1 MTDGVRPG
9 HSAIY
14 RWIDKYSKKAVKE
27 LDSVPINVGSNWAA
41 DETVLRLKEG
51 ERGSKGWLWDIL
63 DTRTRFL
70 LATHLSQSR
79 GTKDAQTLMERASK
93 RAGGIAPQ
101 SVTTDKLA
109 AYLDGLELAFGA
121 DTKHIRAR
129 TLTSESAKQ
138 LIERLH
144 GTLKDRTKIMR
155 SFLRKGTAKTV
166 TDGWRIHYNFFR
178 PHGALGNKTPAKVA
192 GAKSPYKSWL
202 DVVTDKS

>member
-1 MTDGVRPG
+1 
-9 HSAIY
+9 
-14 RWIDKYSKKAVKE
+14 
-27 LDSVPINVGSNWAA
+27 
-41 DETVLRLKEG
+41 
-51 ERGSKGWLWDIL
+51 
-63 DTRTRFL
+63 
-70 LATHLSQSR
+70 
-79 GTKDAQTLMERASK
+79 MERASK
-93 RAGGIAPQ
+93 RAEGIAPQ

-109 AYLDGLELAFGA
+109 AYIDGFELAFDA

-129 TLTSESAKQ
+129 TLTSEPDRQ

-144 GTLKDRTKIMR
+144 GTLKDCTKIMR

-202 DVVTDKS
+202 DMVTDKS